1 MVTIE
6 NSATATTDR
15 RGRTVTMLLG
25 VVTALSLMLSGC
37 AGDCN
42 DPRFDGLGCAVSDPF
57 TGNYKKQTAELE
69 RQAAESQTRAAALRT
84 ENEQLN
90 ARMAKLNREERSAA
104 RRLRNSNEKLAGLIT
119 KLSKARA
126 EKKKSAE
133 EYKRL
138 DAQLKALET
147 RHKAVSRGPMT
158 AKVRAEIKSL
168 EQDVQRLQGILD
180 TG

>member
-1 MVTIE
+1 MVMMQDSVMANQGGRVKKLTVLFGVGVAF
-6 NSATATTDR
+6 SLGLSSCAT
-15 RGRTVTMLLG
+15 
-25 VVTALSLMLSGC
+25 
-37 AGDCN
+37 DCN

-57 TGNYKKQTAELE
+57 TGNYEKQTGELK
-69 RQAAESQTRAAALRT
+69 RQAAESQARAAALRA

-90 ARMAKLNREERSAA
+90 TRMAKLNREERSAA

-126 EKKKSAE
+126 QKKKSSE